1 MIIARHEAHPS
12 EVFTGLADQHYV
24 VLDERRPISAK
35 PQRETDDMTEA
46 LQGLE
51 PIGRADTL
59 GQRVRTQLREAIMAG
74 QFTPGEKLTIRA
86 VAAAL
91 DVSLTP
97 AREALYNL
105 AAEGI
110 LEMRPNGSVYVP
122 ELTERRILELT
133 KIRVALE
140 GLASKQA
147 ATRLGDAE
155 IDDLVEINEQ
165 IVQADAQREYSG
177 LITLNWQ
184 FHFAIYRASKM
195 PELVRMIEKCWAM
208 SGSYLNVIYPKFG
221 EVSEGINNHYQIV
234 RALRSRDGDRL
245 ASAINTDINYAADAL
260 LEAIRAEQ
268 RK

>member
-1 MIIARHEAHPS
+1 MVS
-12 EVFTGLADQHYV
+12 TGLADQHIV
-24 VLDERRPISAK
+24 VLDDRRPISAK
-35 PQRETDDMTEA
+35 PYGETDDMTKA

-97 AREALYNL
+97 TREALFNL
-105 AAEGI
+105 AADGI

-140 GLASKQA
+140 GLASKEA
-147 ATRLGDAE
+147 ATRLGDDE

-165 IVQADAQREYSG
+165 IVQADTRREYSG
-177 LITLNWQ
+177 LIALNWQ

-260 LEAIRAEQ
+260 LEAIRADQ

>member
-1 MIIARHEAHPS
+1 
-12 EVFTGLADQHYV
+12 
-24 VLDERRPISAK
+24 
-35 PQRETDDMTEA
+35 MTTS

-59 GQRVRTQLREAIMAG
+59 GQRVRTQLRETIMAG
-74 QFTPGEKLTIRA
+74 RFSPGEKLTIRA
-86 VAAAL
+86 VATAL

-97 AREALYNL
+97 AREALFNL

-110 LEMRPNGSVYVP
+110 LEMRSNGSVYVP
-122 ELTERRILELT
+122 QLTDHRILELT

-140 GLASKQA
+140 GLASKEA
-147 ATRLGDAE
+147 ATRLGDDE
-155 IDDLVEINEQ
+155 IDVLVDLNEQ
-165 IVQADAQREYSG
+165 IVRADERRDYSSV
-177 LITLNWQ
+177 ITLNWQ
-184 FHFAIYRASKM
+184 FHFAIYRASQM
-195 PELVRMIEKCWAM
+195 PELVRMIERCWAM

-260 LEAIRAEQ
+260 LEAIRADQ